1 MNQGIDERR
10 DNKTLDLNHPRQGI
24 AAMAISIT
32 ARAAV
37 KSPAR
42 GFALFEYGFR
52 PFFLLVGLHGA
63 LVIPMWVAVVLGW
76 FSLPVGMEV
85 SWHAHQMIYGFVAAG
100 LAGFLLTAVPSWTG
114 EPARRGTPLV
124 ILAAVW
130 LIGRVATTFPS
141 VFSPPLTALLDLAF
155 VPALAS
161 LVIGP
166 LLAARKARNLVLL
179 VPLAL
184 FWIGDALM
192 HAEFL
197 GLSEETA
204 GIGARLGIYV
214 MLLMI
219 TIIGG
224 RIVPS
229 FTGNALR
236 ASGLMIEPRQ
246 FASLDRASMMSMALL
261 LVCEASTGMSRLT
274 GAAALLAAIFNG
286 LRLAGWRG
294 ERTLTSPILWILHL
308 GYAWLVFGLFLKAI
322 AALTDVIP
330 ETAALHALTAGAM
343 GTMLLAVMSRAG
355 LGHTGRAL
363 RAHPATVVSYVL
375 VSIAALLR
383 ITASL
388 LPELYSK
395 LLVGSG
401 IAWTLAFVLFLFVY
415 GPILTT
421 ARPDGRPG

>member
-1 MNQGIDERR
+1 MM
-10 DNKTLDLNHPRQGI
+10 T
-24 AAMAISIT
+24 
-32 ARAAV
+32 V
-37 KSPAR
+37 
-42 GFALFEYGFR
+42 
-52 PFFLLVGLHGA
+52 
-63 LVIPMWVAVVLGW
+63 
-76 FSLPVGMEV
+76 
-85 SWHAHQMIYGFVAAG
+85 
-100 LAGFLLTAVPSWTG
+100 
-114 EPARRGTPLV
+114 
-124 ILAAVW
+124 
-130 LIGRVATTFPS
+130 
-141 VFSPPLTALLDLAF
+141 
-155 VPALAS
+155 
-161 LVIGP
+161 
-166 LLAARKARNLVLL
+166 
-179 VPLAL
+179 
-184 FWIGDALM
+184 
-192 HAEFL
+192 
-197 GLSEETA
+197 
-204 GIGARLGIYV
+204 
-214 MLLMI
+214 
-219 TIIGG
+219 IGG

-363 RAHPATVVSYVL
+363 RAHPATVGSYVL

>member
-1 MNQGIDERR
+1 M
-10 DNKTLDLNHPRQGI
+10 T
-24 AAMAISIT
+24 MSTT
-32 ARAAV
+32 ARAVV
-37 KSPAR
+37 KPPTR
-42 GFALFEYGFR
+42 GFALLEYGFR

-63 LVIPMWVAVVLGW
+63 LFIPMWVAVVLGW

-85 SWHAHQMIYGFVAAG
+85 SWHAHQMVYGFAAAG

-204 GIGARLGIYV
+204 GIGARLGIDV

-236 ASGLMIEPRQ
+236 ASGSIAEPRQ
-246 FASLDRASMMSMALL
+246 FAWVDRGSTAAMALL
-261 LVCEASTGMSRLT
+261 LVCEALTGMSRLT
-274 GAAALLAAIFNG
+274 GAVALVAAIFNG
-286 LRLAGWRG
+286 LRLACWRG
-294 ERTLTSPILWILHL
+294 VRTLNSPILWVLHL
-308 GYAWLVFGLFLKAI
+308 GYSWLVLGLFLKAV
-322 AALTDVIP
+322 ALLTDAIP
-330 ETAALHALTAGAM
+330 ETGALHALTVGAM
-343 GTMLLAVMSRAG
+343 ATMLLAVMSRA
-355 LGHTGRAL
+355 LGHTGRPL
-363 RAHPATVVSYVL
+363 RAHPATVGSYAL

-383 ITASL
+383 VGASL
-388 LPELYSK
+388 LPELYSE
-395 LLVGSG
+395 LLVASG
-401 IAWTLAFVLFLFVY
+401 TAWTLAFLLFLFVY
-415 GPILTT
+415 GPILIT
-421 ARPDGRPG
+421 ARRDGLPG